1 MRSGEIGPKSDW
13 TQFLKS
19 LVLSK
24 MSLSHNS
31 ILAKSEPDWGS
42 VDKTTLPRNA
52 FADQGEPD
60 KKSTWSYPHH
70 WVENGKVGAAGVYD
84 SGDMYLHRGGL
95 NAAWAAAQGAHTGQ
109 KASAEVIAHLEAHR
123 KAIGAGDQEKL
134 AAMTAQLTAIGDK
147 GSAEVSVLFDT
158 GSGQSFIRRNVA
170 ERIAT
175 IVKLPKPISF
185 RLADGATAL
194 TVSEVAILTIDAGGQ
209 SITDNF
215 LILDDS
221 INDIILGESTMRRF
235 ALKID
240 MERGQVYAE
249 ISEEKKEKV
258 MWKKFLAAI
267 GISVADEVTEEKAV
281 ELVRGKITAVTP
293 IASPKILAV
302 LDLKETATE
311 DEVRGAILA
320 LKSPGN
326 VVAAEEHEK
335 LQGQLQEHKIIAAVA
350 NARAIG
356 KLTPTEEPVWL
367 KDLKDG
373 KESLATF
380 ATFIER
386 RGKVVPIDVK
396 LAPKKDEPAASI
408 IDDTQRAINK
418 QMGVSEETFK
428 KYNAPAA

>member
-1 MRSGEIGPKSDW
+1 MA
-13 TQFLKS
+13 
-19 LVLSK
+19 
-24 MSLSHNS
+24 LSHNS
-31 ILAKSEPDWGS
+31 TLTKSEPDWGS

-70 WVENGKVGAAGVYD
+70 FVENGKVGAAGVYD

-123 KAIGAGDQEKL
+123 KAIGMGTGMGDQKM
-134 AAMTAQLTAIGDK
+134 ASMTSTLTAIGDK
-147 GSAEVSVLFDT
+147 GSADVSVLFDT
-158 GSGQSFIRRNVA
+158 GAAQSFIRRSVA
-170 ERIAT
+170 EKIAT
-175 IVKLPKPISF
+175 IVKLPKPTNF
-185 RLADGATAL
+185 RLADGSSMMITETA
-194 TVSEVAILTIDAGGQ
+194 VVAIDAGGQ
-209 SITDNF
+209 SLTDTF
-215 LILDDS
+215 LIMEDS
-221 INDIILGESTMRRF
+221 VNDVILGESTMRRF

-249 ISEEKKEKV
+249 IKQEEKV

-267 GISVADEVTEEKAV
+267 GISVADEVTEEKAT
-281 ELVRGKITAVTP
+281 ELVKAKLATVKAP

-326 VVAAEEHEK
+326 VVAAADHEK
-335 LQGQLQEHKIIAAVA
+335 LQGELHEHKIIAAVA
-350 NARAIG
+350 SARAIG
-356 KLTPTEEPVWL
+356 KLTPAEEPVWL

-396 LAPKKDEPAASI
+396 LAAKKDEPAAAAQ
-408 IDDTQRAINK
+408 IDDVQAQVNK
-418 QMGVSEETFK
+418 MMGVTPERFA
-428 KYNAPAA
+428 KYNQRTA